1 MKDET
6 GNEIYSSNEDNACE
20 EYSFFP
26 AEDYKAKELS
36 KEAKEHFEVDEFSL
50 GKEPD
55 RKEKEKISNYDRLK
69 DHFISHAPTIA
80 ATTAIGV
87 ISASVLGFVPGIS
100 EEINSK
106 SPFGSV
112 LVDSLVDRSSFHQ
125 ISIEG
130 DMEKSEDVLRYYAL
144 VEEWGEEGKEEEF
157 YETIIKTI
165 FKIVCNRL
173 YVLFRTCWE
182 MVVWR

>member
-87 ISASVLGFVPGIS
+87 ISAAALGFVP
-100 EEINSK
+100 
-106 SPFGSV
+106 
-112 LVDSLVDRSSFHQ
+112 
-125 ISIEG
+125 
-130 DMEKSEDVLRYYAL
+130 
-144 VEEWGEEGKEEEF
+144 
-157 YETIIKTI
+157 
-165 FKIVCNRL
+165 
-173 YVLFRTCWE
+173 
-182 MVVWR
+182 